1 MEIFKRYWIY
11 VVLGIL
17 IANSL
22 IVDLSFF
29 LSPKTLSSQ
38 TAFSGNVSLPN
49 VSQNSCSKSC
59 IDQMNLVLKSQK
71 ESAASSAAQ
80 PTVELIPT
88 STITP
93 TVSPTPILEKTV
105 KEFFVPL
112 GSGTG
117 SSADWKTIDG
127 IGAKI
132 DPLDYG
138 DIKQI
143 TFEVTVR
150 IPTGNQIIWVRL
162 YNASTYQSVVGSE
175 MTLAGGTAT
184 LLISSPITLA
194 LGNNLYQIQMKTQL
208 QYPANI
214 DMARLRI
221 KTN

>member
-1 MEIFKRYWIY
+1 MEAVKRYWIY

-22 IVDLSFF
+22 ILDFSFF
-29 LSPKTLSSQ
+29 LFSKQLSLQ
-38 TAFSGNVSLPN
+38 TALPGNVSLPN
-49 VSQNSCSKSC
+49 ASQNVCSRSC

-71 ESAASSAAQ
+71 ESAASSAISAA
-80 PTVELIPT
+80 VELKPT
-88 STITP
+88 STIIP
-93 TVSPTPILEKTV
+93 TVSPTPVQINTV

-117 SSADWKTIDG
+117 SSADWKSIDG

-138 DIKQI
+138 DIKQV
-143 TFEVTVR
+143 TFEVSVR

-162 YNASTYQSVVGSE
+162 YNASTFQSVAGSE

-208 QYPANI
+208 QYPANV